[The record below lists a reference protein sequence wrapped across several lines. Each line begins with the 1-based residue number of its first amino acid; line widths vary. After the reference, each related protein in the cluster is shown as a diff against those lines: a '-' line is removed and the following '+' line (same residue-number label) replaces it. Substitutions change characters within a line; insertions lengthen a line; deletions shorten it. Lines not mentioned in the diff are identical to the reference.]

1 MPNGDALKELY
12 LNTLSFD
19 SKISTKKEA
28 NVKVYTFDNNHFIKE
43 VVKSQMSQLLSVLLD
58 ITRLEGHEVYLFII
72 RCL

>member
-12 LNTLSFD
+12 LNTLSFN
-19 SKISTKKEA
+19 SKISTNKEA
-28 NVKVYTFDNNHFIKE
+28 NVKVYNFDNNHFIKE

-72 RCL
+72 